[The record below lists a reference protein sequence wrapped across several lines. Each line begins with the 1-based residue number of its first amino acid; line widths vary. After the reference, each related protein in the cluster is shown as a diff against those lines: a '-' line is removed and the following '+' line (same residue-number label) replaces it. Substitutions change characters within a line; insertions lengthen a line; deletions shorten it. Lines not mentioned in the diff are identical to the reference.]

1 MADDVYFA
9 NTPLLL
15 NCNGAD
21 SSTTFTDLSYS
32 PKTVTANGNAQVKV
46 AQSVFGGAS
55 LRTDGTGDYLSVAST
70 TDFDFGLGDFT
81 IEFWARLDTATPAA
95 NKVLITKGYAS
106 PAAASPWVIF
116 QIPSG
121 EINFYASADSSTW
134 GVVSALTL
142 KAAPAANTWYH
153 LAVTRESG
161 VFRAFCDGVLTSSY
175 TSAVAIQVTT
185 GNIMIGGSTTS
196 GDSLAGYMDDIRI
209 TKGVARYV
217 AAFTPPVAEF
227 EVPPPAEATADLT
240 LPMMYMDGHFGAG
253 ADLSIPMLS
262 LDAGF
267 GIDVAVS
274 LPMLTLDAYF
284 GGAVEVTLPMLT
296 LDAYGHDATGE
307 NSLEYTI
314 PMFTLD
320 AGFGAS
326 AALELPMLTLDAEA
340 TFSGSITAD
349 LTMPMLTLDA
359 AGTGSP
365 WVITADLTLPM
376 LTITADFG
384 ASVAL
389 ALPMLTIDAEASA
402 GSVATVDAVLPMLTL
417 DALVTAQTYGWAD
430 LTLPMLQSGSTI
442 YLDATLPMLELDAYV
457 SEVVVRTYEAYAVN
471 LKHNSDKAVD
481 EVTRYTNFPFTRI
494 VRYKNRYYGI
504 HTDGNL
510 YLLEGSTDAGT
521 AIPWS
526 FKTGTTDFGSSF
538 EKTVISAYFRG
549 RMGASEKVQLY
560 AGEKNPKVYS
570 YSNPRGSK
578 AQNYRQK
585 FGRGIKD
592 AYYALGASGAGVM
605 DLDAIETEIH
615 EMTRRI

>member
-1 MADDVYFA
+1 MADDAYFSQV
-9 NTPLLL
+9 PLLL
-15 NCNGAD
+15 NCNDTGAP
-21 SSTTFTDLSYS
+21 TTFTDLSYV
-32 PKTVTANGNAQVKV
+32 PKTVTAGGGAAQS
-46 AQSVFGGAS
+46 ATQSVFGGAS
-55 LRTDGTGDYLSVAST
+55 LRTDGTGDYLAVTST

-81 IEFWARLDTATPAA
+81 VEFWARFDTVSPAQ
-95 NKVLITKGYAS
+95 NKILVTKGWTS
-106 PAAASPWVIF
+106 SAAAAPWAIIM
-116 QIPSG
+116 IPSG
-121 EINFYASADSSTW
+121 TVNFYASTSSSSW
-134 GVVSALTL
+134 DVASAVTL
-142 KAAPAANTWYH
+142 KASPSIDTWYH
-153 LAVTRESG
+153 FAVTREAG
-161 VFRAFCDGVLTSSY
+161 VFRAFCDGTLTSSY
-175 TSAVAIQVTT
+175 TSALSIQVTT
-185 GNIMIGGSTTS
+185 GNIMIGGSTVS

-209 TKGVARYV
+209 TKGVARYN
-217 AAFTPPVAEF
+217 AAFNRPTAELA
-227 EVPPPAEATADLT
+227 VPPPAEATADLT
-240 LPMMYMDGHFGAG
+240 LPMMYMEAHFGAG

-274 LPMLTLDAYF
+274 LPMLSLDAYF

-326 AALELPMLTLDAEA
+326 ADLELPMLTLDAEA

-349 LTMPMLTLDA
+349 LTLPMLAMDA

-389 ALPMLTIDAEASA
+389 ALPMLAIDAEASA

-430 LTLPMLQSGSTI
+430 LTLPMLQPGSTI

-494 VRYKNRYYGI
+494 VRYKSRYYGI
-504 HTDGNL
+504 HSDGNL
-510 YLLEGSTDAGT
+510 YLLEGTTDAGT

-578 AQNYRQK
+578 AQNYRVK